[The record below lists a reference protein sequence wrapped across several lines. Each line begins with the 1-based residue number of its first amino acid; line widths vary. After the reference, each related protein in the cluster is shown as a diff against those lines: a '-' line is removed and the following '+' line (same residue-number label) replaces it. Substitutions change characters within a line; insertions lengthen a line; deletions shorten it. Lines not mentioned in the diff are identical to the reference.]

1 MDHTLLNHVRKF
13 VELNED
19 EAQILEGSLRFK
31 KLKRKEY
38 VLRIG
43 EICRGNYF
51 VAKGCLRKFYLNENG
66 TEQTIQFAI
75 ENWWITDF
83 MSMEKEA
90 PSEFF
95 IQAVESSE
103 VFFLS
108 RESQEH
114 LFAKVPK
121 MERYFRIILQK
132 SYAALQQR
140 NKYIFSLSKEKF
152 YKQFSDGF
160 PGFLQ
165 RVPQYMLASYLGMTP
180 EYLSELRSKFP

>member
-1 MDHTLLNHVRKF
+1 
-13 VELNED
+13 
-19 EAQILEGSLRFK
+19 
-31 KLKRKEY
+31 
-38 VLRIG
+38 
-43 EICRGNYF
+43 
-51 VAKGCLRKFYLNENG
+51 
-66 TEQTIQFAI
+66 
-75 ENWWITDF
+75 

-108 RESQEH
+108 RESQEQ